1 MATHSSFLAWRI
13 LWTEEAGRVQSVG
26 SQNILMTGNL
36 AQMCL
41 HNGIGPLY
49 LEKSGKIVLMHQ
61 CQFPNFQGCPWQLK
75 IVVVQSLRHVRFFGP
90 HGLQHVRLR
99 CPSLSPGVCSNS
111 CPLSWWCHPT
121 ISSSV
126 SAFSS
131 CPQTFPASGFFPM
144 SHLFT
149 SGDQSTEC
157 MAHRTLLNGS
167 TKANYFNCT
176 VSSLLTNKFPSES
189 MSVSPICS

>member
-1 MATHSSFLAWRI
+1 VNYISRSLGKLSSCTNVSFLIFMAVRD
-13 LWTEEAGRVQSVG
+13 
-26 SQNILMTGNL
+26 
-36 AQMCL
+36 
-41 HNGIGPLY
+41 
-49 LEKSGKIVLMHQ
+49 
-61 CQFPNFQGCPWQLK
+61 
-75 IVVVQSLRHVRFFGP
+75 SLRLLLCSRYVMSDSLWP
-90 HGLQHVRLR
+90 HGLQHIRLP

-126 SAFSS
+126 SPLSS

-144 SHLFT
+144 NHLFT
-149 SGDQSTEC
+149 SGGQSTEC

-176 VSSLLTNKFPSES
+176 VNSLLTNKFPSES